1 MQNSIKDPTAEGNS
15 ADVICLGQI
24 EGATNG
30 ESSSASDQQ
39 QQNILKDFCE
49 KFASLELNSSQQLSM
64 IGELRA
70 DNNTLQAE
78 LEKQKQ
84 MTTEHLVMLQAEL
97 FVLQNKQEEDEKE
110 TEKDALIGQLLKLQN
125 EQIAL
130 LGRIGELEK
139 QQKEKDEQ
147 QQRQYVSVD
156 QFTPIFERTGELE
169 KKNQQQTW
177 HFDQLMKTCESIVGQ
192 LTQLQNDQN
201 AILGRIGQLEQKQ
214 QQMMTHQQTV
224 NVPQLAKNAN
234 PGNVELPIA
243 AKANKPNSWDGK
255 EFNSC
260 ANDYHKD
267 LKISGAK
274 CDTVQYKQKNDVF
287 YGTPKEWRSVFAKL
301 SISDSANSSGTFYFE
316 IGVAVLQCYANIVV
330 GFAIKQKP
338 YLSVVN
344 RYGTFALQSNGI
356 FWANGYQQQTLV
368 GLTFSRGDV
377 FGFGVHLAT
386 RQMFFSKNGYRLV
399 TPDLF
404 ISVPIDQLFPF
415 VSLQNAGDQIEANFG
430 PNFLLPAI

>member
-24 EGATNG
+24 EGANNG

-70 DNNTLQAE
+70 YNNTLQAE
-78 LEKQKQ
+78 FEKQKQ

-110 TEKDALIGQLLKLQN
+110 TEKD
-125 EQIAL
+125 
-130 LGRIGELEK
+130 
-139 QQKEKDEQ
+139 EKDEQ

-169 KKNQQQTW
+169 KKNQQQIW
-177 HFDQLMKTCESIVGQ
+177 HFDQLMKTCESIVSQ

-214 QQMMTHQQTV
+214 QQMMTHQLTV

-255 EFNSC
+255 EFSSC

-267 LKISGAK
+267 IKISGAK
-274 CDTVQYKQKNDVF
+274 CDTVQYKQKNDA
-287 YGTPKEWRSVFAKL
+287 YYSTTKEWRSVFAKL
-301 SISDSANSSGTFYFE
+301 SISDPVNSSGTFYFE
-316 IGVAVLQCYANIVV
+316 IGVAVLKCYADIVV

-368 GLTFSRGDV
+368 GITFSHGDV

-386 RQMFFSKNGYRLV
+386 RQMFFTKNGYRLV

-404 ISVPIDQLFPF
+404 ISIPIDQLFPF
-415 VSLQNAGDQIEANFG
+415 VSLQNPGDQIEANFG
-430 PNFLLPAI
+430 PTFLLPAI